1 MKKAV
6 ILFSELRIVKITA
19 VFAYFLNEIMLLGSD
34 FNSLL
39 YPPIESQLALQSV
52 GLPPFARCVVIE

>member
-6 ILFSELRIVKITA
+6 TLFGELRIAEITA
-19 VFAYFLNEIMLLGSD
+19 IFACFLNEIMLLGSD
-34 FNSLL
+34 FNSVL
-39 YPPIESQLALQSV
+39 YPPTEYQLALQSV